1 MNGDALVRWVTL
13 FVLASTALATL
24 PPGYED
30 EAYCPPGSC
39 LRDVRRPSGALGA
52 ASGGTECFNP
62 SSNVVT
68 DEIWTGSLTDTQP
81 PAGWVRVLSNL
92 DASFETQ
99 RCGFEHMHG
108 LPDLPNKYET
118 WVTCNI
124 INKNYTVVVHE
135 IYDQPGNRALFRRF
149 HADDGDTT
157 SLYLYDFGEY
167 FHVNSSG
174 CTMGPMSELTR
185 GFMQGSSS
193 TRIIG
198 THEMFNF
205 AAEGQVETYM
215 GMVDVAGVPCDLWR
229 SATDEGPMGIQQTI
243 DYYFSAPGWRWP
255 SAHAS
260 QVPVMLN
267 VTGSR
272 PNGPP
277 GTPRYHYSHI
287 YEFGHFTVGLERYV
301 GGWSENHTF
310 VIPRSAGE
318 CVGNISDA
326 RNIPYSTAS
335 EHSSPTC
342 EAQPGDAGVTVGV
355 AVALCVTSVLMG
367 VAVTCLLMRGR
378 GKAPKPTVRTLD
390 IGQPSYNV
398 GGVSGEA
405 AGVEAINVTTKPSA

>member
-287 YEFGHFTVGLERYV
+287 YEFGGHLAWRRSSHLPQPFTAFHSL
-301 GGWSENHTF
+301 
-310 VIPRSAGE
+310 PQ
-318 CVGNISDA
+318 
-326 RNIPYSTAS
+326 PSTAFQS
-335 EHSSPTC
+335 
-342 EAQPGDAGVTVGV
+342 
-355 AVALCVTSVLMG
+355 L
-367 VAVTCLLMRGR
+367 
-378 GKAPKPTVRTLD
+378 PKPSTVVHSLP
-390 IGQPSYNV
+390 QPSEAFAPGAAPSLAPCVLPHGTRLLLYAAPPCCFHSCFDSRACRQDTSPSAS
-398 GGVSGEA
+398 SGTLA
-405 AGVEAINVTTKPSA
+405 AGARITRS